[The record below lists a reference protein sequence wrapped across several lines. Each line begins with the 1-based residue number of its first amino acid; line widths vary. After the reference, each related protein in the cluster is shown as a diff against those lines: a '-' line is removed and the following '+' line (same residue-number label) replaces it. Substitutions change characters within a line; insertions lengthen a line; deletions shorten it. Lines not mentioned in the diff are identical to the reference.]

1 MTRFADLSPAETLEN
16 GLVTWRS
23 GGGVAVITLTN
34 PPANGYSHEM
44 MRDLDQAILRARFD
58 DDVHVIVIAGEG
70 EKFFC
75 AGADINA
82 LNAMTQT
89 FKYQFCLHANE
100 TLLRLEHTDKLTIA
114 ALGGH
119 CVGGGLEIALAC
131 DMRVARTGKGKI
143 GLPEVALGVLPGTG
157 GTQRLARAV
166 GRAKS
171 IDLMVTGELLDH
183 AAAAELGLLNR
194 QFPAD
199 SEDEFLD
206 KVLALAATFCPPGRA
221 SMAVGLIKRSVQS
234 GLEMGLEQ
242 GLALERELQARLFA
256 SDDAREGLSAYV
268 GRRTPEFTGK

>member
-1 MTRFADLSPAETLEN
+1 
-16 GLVTWRS
+16 
-23 GGGVAVITLTN
+23 
-34 PPANGYSHEM
+34 
-44 MRDLDQAILRARFD
+44 
-58 DDVHVIVIAGEG
+58 
-70 EKFFC
+70 
-75 AGADINA
+75 
-82 LNAMTQT
+82 
-89 FKYQFCLHANE
+89 
-100 TLLRLEHTDKLTIA
+100 
-114 ALGGH
+114 
-119 CVGGGLEIALAC
+119 
-131 DMRVARTGKGKI
+131 
-143 GLPEVALGVLPGTG
+143 
-157 GTQRLARAV
+157 
-166 GRAKS
+166 
-171 IDLMVTGELLDH
+171 MVTGELLDH